1 MLLLYRRREFF
12 TTLLLVARAEE
23 WTKMDSAQRNRMG
36 QFLVFFLVFV
46 LGGCGT
52 SSLEE
57 FQYEGEAQCRKLVK
71 ILEKVETREELA
83 RALPELKKQFN
94 ALSALAVKAKEY
106 QRAHPEE
113 GEIDPCYFDHPYA
126 DALKEELLRIYR
138 IEEGRAM
145 IEKAEREALITIHS
159 LKK

>member
-1 MLLLYRRREFF
+1 
-12 TTLLLVARAEE
+12 
-23 WTKMDSAQRNRMG
+23 MG
-36 QFLVFFLVFV
+36 QLLVFFLVLV

-71 ILEKVETREELA
+71 ILEKVETREELV

-94 ALSALAVKAKEY
+94 ALAALAVKAKEY

-113 GEIDPCYFDHPYA
+113 GDIDPCYFDHPYA
-126 DALKEELLRIYR
+126 EALKEELKRVYS

-145 IEKAEREALITIHS
+145 IEKAEREALITIDS
-159 LKK
+159 TRRKTT